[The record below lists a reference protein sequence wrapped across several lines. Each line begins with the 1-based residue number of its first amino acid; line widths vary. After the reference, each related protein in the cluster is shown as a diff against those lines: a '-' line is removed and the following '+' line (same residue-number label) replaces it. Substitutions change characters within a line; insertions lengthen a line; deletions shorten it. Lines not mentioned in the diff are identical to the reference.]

1 MTGVELR
8 EILVQKWGKS
18 YDVQLRR
25 SQGKIFVQVMWKYL
39 EQVSFPMTEEEYLNH
54 LENLASYLDGMGGV
68 AQFQNYVAKTT
79 ERPRLGKAVSFA
91 LDLGDRSSEWI
102 IE

>member
-1 MTGVELR
+1 MTGAELR
-8 EILVQKWGKS
+8 EILVSKWGKS

-39 EQVSFPMTEEEYLNH
+39 EQVSFPMTEEEYLMH
-54 LENLASYLDGMGGV
+54 LETVASYLRGMGGV
-68 AQFQNYVAKTT
+68 AQFQNYVEKTS

-91 LDLGDRSSEWI
+91 LDLGDRRSEWI
-102 IE
+102 VE

>member
-1 MTGVELR
+1 MTGAELQ
-8 EILVQKWGKS
+8 EILLNKWGKS

-39 EQVSFPMTEEEYLNH
+39 EQVSFPMSEEEYLNH
-54 LENLASYLDGMGGV
+54 LENLANYLSGMGGA
-68 AQFQNYVAKTT
+68 AQFQNYIEKTT

-91 LDLGDRSSEWI
+91 LDLGDRRSEWI